1 MGSAASEPKVDGSAM
16 GVLSAAIWDADAAT
30 SGLAKFGFD
39 TAGCAEGFGAA
50 GVELRDGAE
59 GSGRSIGEK

>member
-16 GVLSAAIWDADAAT
+16 GVLSAAIWDCGAAT
-30 SGLAKFGFD
+30 SGRAGIGFD

-50 GVELRDGAE
+50 DVEFRDGAE